1 MMKKLKLTFLVLA
14 FMTVL
19 VGCTEQKILERLSLA
34 TLIGYDTGEGEN
46 ITTTAII
53 RQVNPEFESDVDTI
67 SATARTSKGTREQ
80 VSMQVSKKV
89 TVGQLRVVLFGDEL
103 ATAGIK
109 QSIYTLLMNPEISNG
124 VYLGV
129 VEGEAKPFLEYQYE
143 NITDISQH
151 IFNLLEHNIE
161 RENSISSTLHEIGRD
176 YYSPTR
182 QIVMPMI
189 KRKEN
194 LIEITGVA
202 FFRKERMV
210 GRLPAKDIFYVK
222 MIRDGFEKG
231 TFELVLDGENFESVS
246 TDETPE
252 ELAIALDAIKTKKKI
267 KLIDQNTPEYDLNF
281 KISVRLTE
289 IDASIHT
296 GDKKTLGMLEKEINK
311 KMESELSRII
321 QFTQEINSD
330 VFGFGEHFESKVRDA
345 TLTAEELDEMYP
357 NMKVNVQVKS
367 EIIRDGVFG
376 ME

>member
-1 MMKKLKLTFLVLA
+1 MKKLKLTFLVLA